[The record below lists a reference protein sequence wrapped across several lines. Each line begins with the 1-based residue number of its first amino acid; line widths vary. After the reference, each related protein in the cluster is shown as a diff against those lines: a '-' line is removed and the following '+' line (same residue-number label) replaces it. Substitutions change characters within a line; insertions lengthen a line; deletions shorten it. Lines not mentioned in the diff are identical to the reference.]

1 MVLIADLAITLLR
14 EIFFGMVKIH
24 GFQVGN
30 EILEASEAM
39 KIFFTLA
46 LMNHKSQ
53 AISVQGLYMWIYEH
67 AREEV
72 NT

>member
-1 MVLIADLAITLLR
+1 
-14 EIFFGMVKIH
+14 MVKIH
-24 GFQVGN
+24 GVQVGN

-39 KIFFTLA
+39 KSFFTLA

-53 AISVQGLYMWIYEH
+53 AISVQGLYTWIYKY
-67 AREEV
+67 AKKEV